1 MDALAATE
9 DRPRL
14 VAEAWLRRLNQVLQT
29 GDAAALAALFRTD
42 GHWRDIAAL
51 TWRIATVTGADT
63 IAAPLLAGAQA
74 QDARNFAIDPDRFPP
89 RTVERA
95 GEPTIEA
102 IIRFETATGTG
113 AGVLRI
119 KTDDAN
125 TPQAWT
131 LLTALDHIAG
141 HDEET
146 ARIAREEPAFDRDF
160 QGPNWH
166 DKRIAARRYDD
177 RDPDVLV
184 VGGGHAGLTAAAALG
199 ALNVDAL
206 VVDRMARVGDNWRLR
221 YHGLKLHNQVYSNH
235 LPYMPFPKTW
245 PRYIPKDKIANW
257 LEHYAEAMEINFWT
271 STSFEGA
278 TYNPAARRWMARLK
292 LADGT
297 IRELHPRHIV
307 MATSVS
313 GTPNIPTI
321 PTLDRFAGK
330 IVHSSKF
337 GDGAAWRGK
346 PVFVFGTGTSAHDIA
361 QDLHGNG
368 ALVTMV
374 QRSPTLVTNVEP
386 AAQLYDGIYYGP
398 GPTLADRD
406 LINTSVPL
414 QVLKQAHKLLTTRTR
429 ELDAE
434 MLAGLERIGFRLE
447 FGEDNTGWPLKYR
460 SRGGGYYFN
469 VGCSELLIRGE
480 IGLIQYNDI
489 ETFTAAGVQMN
500 DGRLIEGA
508 LAVLAT
514 GYKGPSHLL
523 ATLFGPTVATS
534 VGQVWGFDHATQEL
548 ANMWMPTP
556 QRGLWFTGGSFAQCR
571 IYSRHLAVQIKAVE
585 LGLAPAG

>member
-1 MDALAATE
+1 MDVQAATAQQ
-9 DRPRL
+9 PRL
-14 VAEAWLRRLNQVLQT
+14 VAQSWLLRFNRALAA
-29 GDAAALAALFRTD
+29 GDATALAALFRHD

-51 TWRIATVTGADT
+51 TWRIVTLSGETLAP
-63 IAAPLLAGAQA
+63 PLLQAAQA
-74 QDARNFAIDPDRFPP
+74 QGARDFAIDPARTPP
-89 RTVERA
+89 RLVERA
-95 GEPTIEA
+95 GEATIEA
-102 IIRFETATGTG
+102 ILRFTTTAGVG

-119 KTDDAN
+119 KADEADPPA
-125 TPQAWT
+125 AWT

-141 HDEET
+141 HDAET

-160 QGPNWH
+160 GGPNWL
-166 DKRIAARRYDD
+166 DKRQAIGRYDD
-177 RDPDVLV
+177 RDPAVLV

-199 ALNVDAL
+199 ALNVDTL
-206 VVDRMARVGDNWRLR
+206 VVDRMARIGDNWRLR

-235 LPYMPFPKTW
+235 LPYMPFPSTW

-257 LEHYAEAMEINFWT
+257 LEAYVEAMEINFWT
-271 STSFEGA
+271 RTGFEGA
-278 TYNPAARRWMARLK
+278 SHDPATGRYTARLK
-292 LADGT
+292 QHDGS

-313 GTPNIPTI
+313 GTPNIPAI
-321 PTLDRFAGK
+321 PTLENFAGAV
-330 IVHSSKF
+330 VHSSKF
-337 GDGAAWRGK
+337 HNAAAWRNK

-361 QDLHGNG
+361 QELCGHG
-368 ALVTMV
+368 AHVTMV

-386 AAQLYDGIYYGP
+386 AAQLYDSIYNGP
-398 GPTLADRD
+398 GPSMDDRD

-414 QVLKQAHKLLTTRTR
+414 EVMKQAHKLLTAQSR

-480 IGLIQYNDI
+480 IGLIQYHDI
-489 ETFTAAGVQMN
+489 ETFTAAGVQMK
-500 DGRLIEGA
+500 DGRQIDGA

-514 GYKGPSHLL
+514 GYKGPNHLL
-523 ATLFGPTVATS
+523 ETLFGPELAGR

-548 ANMWMPTP
+548 ANMWTPTP
-556 QRGLWFTGGSFAQCR
+556 QQGLWFTGGSFAQCR
-571 IYSRHLAVQIKAVE
+571 MYSRHLAVQIKAAE
-585 LGLAPAG
+585 LGLPS